1 MSEIVTERTDHIM
14 DPADPRT
21 LHAALSVQGV
31 TIFHHEE
38 KLDKVSREIQEL
50 RGRQAG
56 VQEELSTQMQQLVAQ
71 MNNFFTHQQTAPPVT
86 SSTAENL
93 PVNTPADDPGQAV
106 SSPLRLALPERFS
119 GDSSN
124 CRAFLVQCDLHFQ
137 HNPAAF
143 LSEHGKVAFI
153 VSHLTGRAAAWATA
167 EWSRDTELCYSLAD
181 FIETMRRIFDHSSP
195 ATEAS
200 RRLFQIR
207 QLNRQ
212 VVDYAIEFRT
222 AAADSGW
229 NVPALRDA
237 FMTGLSEPIKDQLA
251 PLETPRDLE
260 SLIAVAIRIDNRL
273 RERERERRRNR
284 DVIPSF
290 QNSPR
295 RVAPPAED
303 FQLMLPD
310 HQRTTLPND
319 SGEPMQLGRTR
330 LSLEERQRR
339 LREGCCFYCGQPGH
353 QLASCPGKDRAHQSK
368 GGRW

>member
-1 MSEIVTERTDHIM
+1 M

-21 LHAALSVQGV
+21 LHAALSAQGV
-31 TIFHHEE
+31 KIFHHEE
-38 KLDKVSREIQEL
+38 QLGLVNQEMQEL

-56 VQEELSTQMQQLVAQ
+56 IQEALSTQMQQLAVQ
-71 MNNFFTHQQTAPPVT
+71 MNHFFTHQQTAPPVT
-86 SSTAENL
+86 SSTTERL
-93 PVNTPADDPGQAV
+93 PVNAPADFPSQAV

-137 HNPAAF
+137 HNPGAF
-143 LSEHGKVAFI
+143 SSDHGKVAFI

-167 EWSRDTELCYSLAD
+167 EWSRETELCYSLTD
-181 FIETMRRIFDHSSP
+181 FIETMSRIFDHSSP

-200 RRLFQIR
+200 RKLFHIR

-284 DVIPSF
+284 DVIPSS
-290 QNSPR
+290 QNASWW
-295 RVAPPAED
+295 VAPPAED
-303 FQLMLPD
+303 VQPMLP
-310 HQRTTLPND
+310 HRQRITLPNG

-339 LREGCCFYCGQPGH
+339 LREGCCFYCGQSDH